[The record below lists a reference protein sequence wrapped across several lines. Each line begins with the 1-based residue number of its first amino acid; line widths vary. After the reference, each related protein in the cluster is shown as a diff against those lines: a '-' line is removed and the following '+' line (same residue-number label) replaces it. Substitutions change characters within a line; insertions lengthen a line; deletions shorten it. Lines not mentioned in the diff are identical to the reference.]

1 MLEGKILL
9 SAKGYYIPPNQ
20 TLAIE
25 RTFYFCLMKSCFSRK
40 PFMSSIAVPPQG
52 VIITS
57 STALTEEDIDISLQ
71 SGFNIV

>member
-1 MLEGKILL
+1 MPEGKILL
-9 SAKGYYIPPNQ
+9 SAKGYYIPLNQ
-20 TLAIE
+20 TFAIE

-40 PFMSSIAVPPQG
+40 LFMSSIAVPPQG

-57 STALTEEDIDISLQ
+57 STALAEEDIDISRQ